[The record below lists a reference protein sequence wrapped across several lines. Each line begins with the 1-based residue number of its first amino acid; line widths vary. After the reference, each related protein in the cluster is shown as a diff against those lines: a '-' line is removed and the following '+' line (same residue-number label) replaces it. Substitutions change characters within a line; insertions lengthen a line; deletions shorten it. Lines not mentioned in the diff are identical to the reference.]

1 MNKTI
6 SCYLDAW
13 RFMLAMVVFLGH
25 VAATRLTGG
34 FLWQL
39 GIYTT
44 EAVSVFFVLSGFV
57 IGYVTDQRENELFSY
72 AIARAA
78 RIYSV
83 ALPALCLTFLLD
95 AVGRV
100 ARPDLYTESWGYIAD
115 GRVWQF
121 VSGLVFINRLW
132 GINVP
137 QGSDLA
143 YWSLGCEVWYYAI
156 FGVLLFARGWWRVL
170 GTVGGLVIA
179 GPLTALLFPLWL
191 LGVWGYRVCRTPLAR
206 VELGWCLFVGSV
218 VLWIV
223 YEASAPWHRRL
234 DWFIPSRLD
243 RPQLIQDYIVGVLFV
258 VHLIGFRTVS
268 NRFAPFFAS
277 TAVPIRWVA
286 GSTFSLYLFH
296 LPIAQFLASRF
307 SWAPTSLAMR
317 TLIIG
322 GTLAMVFILAEF
334 TERRKEPW
342 RKSLASII
350 SYLRRRY
357 QKLGAERQSA

>member
-1 MNKTI
+1 M

-34 FLWQL
+34 LLWQL

-57 IGYVTDQRENELFSY
+57 IGYVTDQRETDVFSY

-83 ALPALCLTFLLD
+83 ALPALCLTFILD
-95 AVGRV
+95 AFGRV

-121 VSGLVFINRLW
+121 VSGLLFINRLW

-156 FGVLLFARGWWRVL
+156 FGVLLFARGRWRIV
-170 GTVGGLVIA
+170 GAVGGLLIA

-191 LGVWGYRVCRTPLAR
+191 LGVWGYKVCRTPLAR
-206 VELGWCLFVGSV
+206 VELGWCLV
-218 VLWIV
+218 VASMALWIA
-223 YEASAPWHRRL
+223 YESSAAWHSRL
-234 DWFIPSRLD
+234 DWLVPYRLH
-243 RPQLIQDYIVGVLFV
+243 RPQLMQDYIVGVLFV
-258 VHLIGFRTVS
+258 AHLIGFRTVS
-268 NRFAPFFAS
+268 NSLAPLFAS
-277 TAVPIRWVA
+277 VAIPIRWVA

-296 LPIAQFLASRF
+296 LPVAQFLASCV
-307 SWAPTSLAMR
+307 SWAPTSLSMR

-322 GTLAMVFILAEF
+322 GTLAIVFLLAEF

-342 RKSLASII
+342 RRIFAYIV
-350 SYLRRRY
+350 SYARGRY
-357 QKLGAERQSA
+357 QKLSANRQNA